1 MRHKKVI
8 CIVAENKRRIY
19 GENRIWGNHKGQVT
33 VMLSLLLTVIL
44 LFLLVCSEGVFLSL
58 SKSRM
63 SRDMVT
69 AGEGV
74 LADYDPFLWEQYHL
88 FAVDQ
93 TYGGMGED
101 AIAVKFEDYFMRQ
114 RGACKG
120 IAELYSCSFRQL
132 SVEQPLLYCEDM
144 EILKN
149 QIREYMKYKTVQEG
163 WEQLQSFWNEETVEE
178 MDAAKSDVVQAKQR
192 EAEERAEQNAKADA
206 SEDNITGSKTE
217 SMHQTD
223 AAASSVQSKAEG
235 TLEEDPRD
243 TLHKALKLGIV
254 ELVTGRTDL
263 SKESYG
269 LSNLERDMKVTA
281 SDEKEISTSF
291 SSADDI
297 LERLSISDN
306 VSKWGSELGTES
318 MALSY
323 AALHFPSLCT
333 DNDMLSAEGRTAFMQ
348 CQYEYLIGGR
358 DSDYAN
364 AKAVINRLVALRF
377 PLNYIYVVKQP
388 EHVAYAQSLAVEL
401 VGASLNP
408 AAVEVVAY
416 LLLAC
421 ESYVEAILDVRVLM
435 HGGRIPLKKTKE
447 SWKVSFAGI
456 ASMLLEK
463 DGEVQQTGPEDG
475 LDYGEYLGLLL
486 AAMPDKEQKYRRM
499 LCIMDYEG
507 RKQNAGFAMKNMT
520 AGFYIRME
528 LHLDSVFCGGAAGL
542 VQDGYSLNYEKMFS
556 Y

>member
-19 GENRIWGNHKGQVT
+19 GEKIILGNQKGQVT

-44 LFLLVCSEGVFLSL
+44 LFLLVCSEGVVLSL

-69 AGEGV
+69 AGESV

-114 RGACKG
+114 RGACEG
-120 IAELYSCSFRQL
+120 IVELYSCSFRQL

-149 QIREYMKYKTVQEG
+149 QIREYMKYKAVQEG
-163 WEQLQSFWNEETVEE
+163 WEQLQSFWDEETVEE
-178 MDAAKSDVVQAKQR
+178 MDAAKNDVVLAKQR
-192 EAEERAEQNAKADA
+192 EEEEGAEQNAKEDA
-206 SEDNITGSKTE
+206 SEDNIIVSKTE

-223 AAASSVQSKAEG
+223 AAASGVQSKAEG

-281 SDEKEISTSF
+281 SDEKVISTSF

-297 LERLSISDN
+297 LERLSVSDN
-306 VSKWGSELGTES
+306 VSKWGNELGTES

-421 ESYVEAILDVRVLM
+421 ESYVEAILDVRVLV

-447 SWKVSFAGI
+447 SWKISFAGI

-507 RKQNAGFAMKNMT
+507 RKQNAGFAIKNMT
-520 AGFYIRME
+520 AGFYIRMG
-528 LHLDSVFCGGAAGL
+528 LHLDWAFCGGAAGL

>member
-1 MRHKKVI
+1 MRHKEVI

-19 GENRIWGNHKGQVT
+19 GENTIWGNHKGQVT

-44 LFLLVCSEGVFLSL
+44 LFLLVCSEGVVLSL

-69 AGEGV
+69 AGESV
-74 LADYDPFLWEQYHL
+74 LADYNPFLWEQYHL

-114 RGACKG
+114 RGASKG
-120 IAELYSCSFRQL
+120 IAGLYSCSFRQL

-149 QIREYMKYKTVQEG
+149 QIREYMKYKAVQEG
-163 WEQLQSFWNEETVEE
+163 WEQLQSFWDEETVEE
-178 MDAAKSDVVQAKQR
+178 MDAAKNDVVLAKQR
-192 EAEERAEQNAKADA
+192 DAEERVEQNAKADA
-206 SEDNITGSKTE
+206 SEDNITVSKTE

-223 AAASSVQSKAEG
+223 EVTSSVQSKAEG
-235 TLEEDPRD
+235 TLGEDPRD

-269 LSNLERDMKVTA
+269 LSNLERDMKVAA

-421 ESYVEAILDVRVLM
+421 ESYVEAILDVRVLV
-435 HGGRIPLKKTKE
+435 HGGRIPLKKTKG
-447 SWKVSFAGI
+447 SWKISFAGI

-463 DGEVQQTGPEDG
+463 DGEVQKTGSEDG
-475 LDYGEYLGLLL
+475 LNYGEYLGLLL
-486 AAMPDKEQKYRRM
+486 AAMTDKEQKYRRM

-507 RKQNAGFAMKNMT
+507 RKQNAGFSMKNMT
-520 AGFYIRME
+520 AGFYIRMG
-528 LHLDSVFCGGAAGL
+528 LHLDSAFCGGAAGL

>member
-1 MRHKKVI
+1 
-8 CIVAENKRRIY
+8 
-19 GENRIWGNHKGQVT
+19 
-33 VMLSLLLTVIL
+33 
-44 LFLLVCSEGVFLSL
+44 
-58 SKSRM
+58 
-63 SRDMVT
+63 
-69 AGEGV
+69 
-74 LADYDPFLWEQYHL
+74 
-88 FAVDQ
+88 
-93 TYGGMGED
+93 
-101 AIAVKFEDYFMRQ
+101 
-114 RGACKG
+114 
-120 IAELYSCSFRQL
+120 
-132 SVEQPLLYCEDM
+132 
-144 EILKN
+144 
-149 QIREYMKYKTVQEG
+149 
-163 WEQLQSFWNEETVEE
+163 
-178 MDAAKSDVVQAKQR
+178 
-192 EAEERAEQNAKADA
+192 
-206 SEDNITGSKTE
+206 
-217 SMHQTD
+217 
-223 AAASSVQSKAEG
+223 
-235 TLEEDPRD
+235 
-243 TLHKALKLGIV
+243 
-254 ELVTGRTDL
+254 
-263 SKESYG
+263 
-269 LSNLERDMKVTA
+269 
-281 SDEKEISTSF
+281 
-291 SSADDI
+291 
-297 LERLSISDN
+297 
-306 VSKWGSELGTES
+306 
-318 MALSY
+318 
-323 AALHFPSLCT
+323 
-333 DNDMLSAEGRTAFMQ
+333 MQ